1 MFDLTLC
8 PSPFKMTLVNCQIS
22 LVLYLMKFN
31 PSLQQMELDITIVYL
46 TIMKLL
52 FFSNTCTAF
61 PQIICTEASWTLLFV
76 FFN

>member
-1 MFDLTLC
+1 
-8 PSPFKMTLVNCQIS
+8 
-22 LVLYLMKFN
+22 MKFN

-61 PQIICTEASWTLLFV
+61 PHIICTEASWTLLFV

>member
-1 MFDLTLC
+1 
-8 PSPFKMTLVNCQIS
+8 
-22 LVLYLMKFN
+22 MKFN

-61 PQIICTEASWTLLFV
+61 PHIICTEASWTLLFV
-76 FFN
+76 FLISLWNEKQLINASI